1 MSDSLILKIQQ
12 MSSLILRPLVRLLLK
27 HGVSHRTLEQQVRHI
42 FVSEAEELLR
52 DRDTKPTVSSLAVL
66 TGLSRKEV
74 KRILETDF
82 KGIAEETLSRNRVVR
97 TLSAWCNH
105 EDFSSEGAPNALAT
119 EGENSFAE
127 LVRRF
132 SGDMTP
138 AAMLATLLHSE
149 NVIQINGRLCLQKK
163 EYLPLE
169 TSHERLMLFGTD
181 TAELMGTIEHNLE
194 NSNDNRWFQGK
205 VSSHL
210 LHRDAVPE
218 FRALSN
224 RKSMEM
230 LEYYDYWLSKHEV
243 EEGDPNGSY
252 VAVGIYYTQNQ
263 GEAEK

>member
-1 MSDSLILKIQQ
+1 MTDSLIHKIQQ
-12 MSSLILRPLVRLLLK
+12 MSSLLLRPLVRLLLK

-42 FVSEAEELLR
+42 FVSEAAELLK
-52 DRDTKPTVSSLAVL
+52 DRDARPTVSSLAVL

-74 KRILETDF
+74 KRIIESDF
-82 KGIAEETLSRNRVVR
+82 RGIAEETVSRNRVVR

-105 EDFSSEGAPNALAT
+105 EDFSRDGVAKVLPA
-119 EGENSFAE
+119 EGEGSFAE

-138 AAMLATLLHSE
+138 AAMLAILLHSE
-149 NVIQINGRLCLQKK
+149 NVIHTSGGVTLQKK

-194 NSNDNRWFQGK
+194 TTGDQRWFQRK

-210 LHRDAVPE
+210 VPKQAVVE
-218 FRALSN
+218 FRHLSN
-224 RKSMEM
+224 RKSMEL
-230 LEYYDYWLSKHEV
+230 LEYYDHWLSQRETS
-243 EEGDPNGSY
+243 DADSDAAY
-252 VAVGIYYTQNQ
+252 VAVGIYYTQTLK
-263 GEAEK
+263 EEES